1 MRCAD
6 KKFSEIRGRGIE
18 IALGLFVCWRCEGA
32 GAFACVPPF
41 FSVFPSISFSL
52 GTHAAGRLLRGY
64 LCRCE
69 ARCSDGL
76 QVPVQLRLAATGS
89 WPTTDF

>member
-18 IALGLFVCWRCEGA
+18 KALGLFVCWRCEGA

-41 FSVFPSISFSL
+41 FCFPSISFSL
-52 GTHAAGRLLRGY
+52 GTHAAGDCCVGIYAAARRAAAMDCK
-64 LCRCE
+64 CRCNSG
-69 ARCSDGL
+69 R
-76 QVPVQLRLAATGS
+76 RLTGS